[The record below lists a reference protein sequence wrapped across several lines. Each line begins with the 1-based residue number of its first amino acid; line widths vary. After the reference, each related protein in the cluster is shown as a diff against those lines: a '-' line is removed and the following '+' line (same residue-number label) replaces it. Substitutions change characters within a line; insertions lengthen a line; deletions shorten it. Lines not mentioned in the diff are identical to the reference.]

1 MLPIFDF
8 ITMLTASRRRSDRSE
23 RLAAASTV
31 MTEDGGVVLLSGCD
45 LKAGDPIEIEY
56 LQESGGGNRD
66 LLLEYGFAEVLPEDR
81 DEFAKRLEKGPKAF
95 GE

>member
-1 MLPIFDF
+1 
-8 ITMLTASRRRSDRSE
+8 
-23 RLAAASTV
+23 

-66 LLLEYGFAEVLPEDR
+66 LLLEYGFAEVLRRIVTSLPSGSR
-81 DEFAKRLEKGPKAF
+81 RGPKAF
-95 GE
+95 GRIGGGRRLRLGYEGSDLFL

>member
-1 MLPIFDF
+1 MPPPPQL
-8 ITMLTASRRRSDRSE
+8 
-23 RLAAASTV
+23 V

-81 DEFAKRLEKGPKAF
+81 DEFAKRLEKGPKGVRENRRRAALAF
-95 GE
+95 RIRG